1 MLSVPG
7 VAVPL
12 SVPVRRVPLAVL
24 SCGLAQEGEGEES
37 GRATVVNRLA
47 IAGDT
52 AGTTDRAHQ
61 PLRVAGDEGTRAP
74 ALTCP
79 ITGVKG
85 RTTLTRAT
93 NVFYE
98 MKFYIYYIYTPIYC
112 RFLPNYSTLIFL
124 FFAA

>member
-7 VAVPL
+7 AAVPL

-24 SCGLAQEGEGEES
+24 SRRLAQEREGEES
-37 GRATVVNRLA
+37 GRATGNVVDRLA
-47 IAGDT
+47 VAGDA

-61 PLRVAGDEGTRAP
+61 PSRVAGDEGTRAA

-85 RTTLTRAT
+85 RTTLTHAPRT
-93 NVFYE
+93 
-98 MKFYIYYIYTPIYC
+98 
-112 RFLPNYSTLIFL
+112 
-124 FFAA
+124 FFTK